1 MLLFTLTVLLLII
14 AALIFIKKSH
24 VSTSYGETKT
34 YNLRP
39 WSTIPLVLA
48 LVTLV
53 FSTVYTQDPGEALV
67 LKSFS
72 GKVNGIDSTSGLGV
86 TTPWNSIISFNIR
99 NQRIEMFDDKGSG
112 PGKDGTAIVAPL
124 EGSSNAR
131 VSITLR
137 YSIKAACVGNVYS
150 LHKDQQNLEDN
161 VIKPKLRDITR
172 QETAKFGPLA
182 IKENRGELGAAVT
195 KSLENALSNDCVI
208 VDNIDLGAIDLDEGT
223 EKAITE
229 RNARQLQVESARA
242 DLERA
247 SIEAESTKVR
257 AQADADADQIV
268 RCGATT
274 VETTKTVAGKE
285 VASTV
290 VVPKEGAACEER
302 LNQQVLYSKWLDAL
316 TKVGEAGNTILVVPE
331 GQANQMILQAPQTG
345 R

>member
-24 VSTSYGETKT
+24 VSTSYRETKT

-124 EGSSNAR
+124 EDR
-131 VSITLR
+131 
-137 YSIKAACVGNVYS
+137 
-150 LHKDQQNLEDN
+150 
-161 VIKPKLRDITR
+161 PM
-172 QETAKFGPLA
+172 PLFL
-182 IKENRGELGAAVT
+182 K
-195 KSLENALSNDCVI
+195 
-208 VDNIDLGAIDLDEGT
+208 
-223 EKAITE
+223 
-229 RNARQLQVESARA
+229 
-242 DLERA
+242 
-247 SIEAESTKVR
+247 
-257 AQADADADQIV
+257 
-268 RCGATT
+268 
-274 VETTKTVAGKE
+274 
-285 VASTV
+285 
-290 VVPKEGAACEER
+290 
-302 LNQQVLYSKWLDAL
+302 
-316 TKVGEAGNTILVVPE
+316 
-331 GQANQMILQAPQTG
+331 
-345 R
+345 